1 MQPPTPTISMLTSSH
16 LTILAVAI
24 SPVCRKCSYCLTC
37 TWKRNPNKKKLGVL
51 IPSPVT
57 INNFPDILTG
67 ILYYVQFLAYIIAV
81 SGLITY
87 VCVYLI
93 INLLLNLRST
103 KDIKWKILLIIMISY
118 RPINSLYNNHDNV
131 SKFCVLGGGGL
142 LSRRITLTHGL
153 GRGRR
158 VVSEM
163 M

>member
-1 MQPPTPTISMLTSSH
+1 M
-16 LTILAVAI
+16 
-24 SPVCRKCSYCLTC
+24 
-37 TWKRNPNKKKLGVL
+37 

-93 INLLLNLRST
+93 IINLLLNLRST

-118 RPINSLYNNHDNV
+118 RSINSLYNNHDNV
-131 SKFCVLGGGGL
+131 SKFCVLGGRGVTVKKDNSNTWLRKRSPCGEWNDVTVSL
-142 LSRRITLTHGL
+142 LYFKLTTKN
-153 GRGRR
+153 
-158 VVSEM
+158 VSNIKFKWPISWTHQYLYV
-163 M
+163 